1 MTRTPTIHCNLA
13 ILPDIRTSKR
23 RKETVMNT
31 TLTPSAATRPAETD
45 HWPVTK
51 GSEVNSTRRIALAAG
66 VLFLITFITS
76 IPAQLLLYHPLL
88 TDPAKYILGTGGDP
102 AVSLG
107 ALLEVMLAVA
117 GVGSAVVLYPIVKRQ
132 NGIVALAYVTSR
144 VLESAAIMVG
154 IFSVLSVVTLRQ
166 NVAGTTGVDTA
177 SLVTAA
183 RSLVAVHDAAFL
195 LGPTL
200 LAGVGNGVLLGYLMY
215 RSGLVPRRMALL
227 GLIGGPLVIAATVC
241 VLFGVF
247 KAGSSWQF
255 IATIPEILWE
265 LSFGI
270 YLTIKGFKP
279 SPITSERVLHAA

>member
-1 MTRTPTIHCNLA
+1 MISTKQTA
-13 ILPDIRTSKR
+13 IP
-23 RKETVMNT
+23 EGT
-31 TLTPSAATRPAETD
+31 TE
-45 HWPVTK
+45 VTTARQ
-51 GSEVNSTRRIALAAG
+51 GAPMSSTRKIALAAG

-88 TDPAKYILGTGGDP
+88 TDPVKYMAGSGGDP

-107 ALLEVMLAVA
+107 ALLEVMLAIS

-154 IFSVLSVVTLRQ
+154 IFSVLAVVTLRQ
-166 NVAGTTGVDTA
+166 HVAGTTGTDTA
-177 SLVTAA
+177 SLITAA

-200 LAGVGNGVLLGYLMY
+200 LAGVGNGCLLGYLMY
-215 RSGLVPRRMALL
+215 TSGLVPRRMALFGAHRRPAGHRGD
-227 GLIGGPLVIAATVC
+227 GLRPVRGLQGR
-241 VLFGVF
+241 LFLAVPCHHPGD
-247 KAGSSWQF
+247 
-255 IATIPEILWE
+255 LWE

-270 YLTIKGFKP
+270 YCTVKGFKP
-279 SPITSERVLHAA
+279 SPITSERILHAA

>member
-1 MTRTPTIHCNLA
+1 M
-13 ILPDIRTSKR
+13 S
-23 RKETVMNT
+23 
-31 TLTPSAATRPAETD
+31 
-45 HWPVTK
+45 
-51 GSEVNSTRRIALAAG
+51 STRKTALAAG

-88 TDPAKYILGTGGDP
+88 TDPVRYMAGSGADP

-107 ALLEVMLAVA
+107 ALLEVMLAIA

-132 NGIVALAYVTSR
+132 NAAVALAYVTSR

-154 IFSVLSVVTLRQ
+154 IFSVLSVVTLRHDF
-166 NVAGTTGVDTA
+166 AGTAGVDHA
-177 SLVTAA
+177 SLITAA

-200 LAGVGNGVLLGYLMY
+200 LAGVGNGILMGYLMY

-227 GLIGGPLVIAATVC
+227 GLIGGPLVAAATIC

-247 KAGSSWQF
+247 KAGSSFQF

-270 YLTIKGFKP
+270 YCTFRGFKP
-279 SPITSERVLHAA
+279 SPV

>member
-1 MTRTPTIHCNLA
+1 MMTNIQVGTT
-13 ILPDIRTSKR
+13 
-23 RKETVMNT
+23 RK
-31 TLTPSAATRPAETD
+31 
-45 HWPVTK
+45 
-51 GSEVNSTRRIALAAG
+51 IALVTG
-66 VLFLITFITS
+66 ILMIITFITS

-88 TDPAKYILGTGGDP
+88 TDPAKYILGSGSDP

-117 GVGSAVVLYPIVKRQ
+117 GVGSAVVLYPVVKRQ

-154 IFSVLSVVTLRQ
+154 IFSILSVVTLRQ
-166 NVAGTTGVDTA
+166 DFAGVAGTDTA
-177 SLVTAA
+177 SLVIAGK
-183 RSLVAVHDAAFL
+183 SLVAIHDWTFL

-200 LAGVGNGVLLGYLMY
+200 LAGLGNGVLLGYLMY
-215 RSGLVPRRMALL
+215 TSGLVPRRMSLL

-247 KAGSSWQF
+247 KAGSAWQA
-255 IATIPEILWE
+255 IATGPEFFWE

-270 YLTIKGFKP
+270 YCTVKGFKP
-279 SPITSERVLHAA
+279 SPITSDRILHAA

>member
-1 MTRTPTIHCNLA
+1 MISTTQTA
-13 ILPDIRTSKR
+13 IPEGTND
-23 RKETVMNT
+23 MNT
-31 TLTPSAATRPAETD
+31 AR
-45 HWPVTK
+45 K
-51 GSEVNSTRRIALAAG
+51 GVLMNSTRKTALAAG
-66 VLFLITFITS
+66 VLFLITFVTS

-88 TDPAKYILGTGGDP
+88 TDPVKYMAGSGGDP

-132 NGIVALAYVTSR
+132 NGIVALAYVASR

-154 IFSVLSVVTLRQ
+154 IFSVLAVVTLRQ
-166 NVAGTTGVDTA
+166 QVTGTTGTNAA
-177 SLVTAA
+177 SVITAA

-200 LAGVGNGVLLGYLMY
+200 LAGVGNGCLLGYLMF

-247 KAGSSWQF
+247 KAGASWQF

-270 YLTIKGFKP
+270 YCTVKGFKP
-279 SPITSERVLHAA
+279 SPRTSVSERSRKVA

>member
-1 MTRTPTIHCNLA
+1 MISTKQTAIPEGTSDAYTARKGVPMT
-13 ILPDIRTSKR
+13 
-23 RKETVMNT
+23 
-31 TLTPSAATRPAETD
+31 ATRKT
-45 HWPVTK
+45 
-51 GSEVNSTRRIALAAG
+51 ALAAG

-88 TDPAKYILGTGGDP
+88 TDPARYILHTGGDP

-107 ALLEVMLAVA
+107 ALLEVMLAIA
-117 GVGSAVVLYPIVKRQ
+117 GVGSAVVLYPVAKRQ
-132 NGIVALAYVTSR
+132 NQAVALAYVTSR

-154 IFSVLSVVTLRQ
+154 IFSVLAVVTLRQ
-166 NVAGTTGVDTA
+166 HVTGAAGTDTA
-177 SLVTAA
+177 SLITAA
-183 RSLVAVHDAAFL
+183 RSLVAIHDAAFL

-200 LAGVGNGVLLGYLMY
+200 LAGVGNGCLLGSLMY

-247 KAGSSWQF
+247 KAGASWQA
-255 IATIPEILWE
+255 ISTAPEFVWE

-270 YLTIKGFKP
+270 YCTVKGFKP
-279 SPITSERVLHAA
+279 SPITSERILRAA

>member
-1 MTRTPTIHCNLA
+1 MITTKQTAIPEGTNGRT
-13 ILPDIRTSKR
+13 
-23 RKETVMNT
+23 
-31 TLTPSAATRPAETD
+31 TD
-45 HWPVTK
+45 HSLQFRD
-51 GSEVNSTRRIALAAG
+51 GIEGNSTRKIALVAG
-66 VLFLITFITS
+66 VLFLITFVTS
-76 IPAQLLLYHPLL
+76 IPAQFIFYHVLL
-88 TDPAKYILGTGGDP
+88 TDPARYILGTGGDP

-107 ALLEVMLAVA
+107 ALLEVMLAIA

-166 NVAGTTGVDTA
+166 TVTGTTGADTA

-215 RSGLVPRRMALL
+215 RSGLVPRRMALF
-227 GLIGGPLVIAATVC
+227 GVIGGPLVIAATVC

-247 KAGSSWQF
+247 KAGSAWQG
-255 IATIPEILWE
+255 IATGPEFLWE

-270 YLTIKGFKP
+270 YLIVKGFNP
-279 SPITSERVLHAA
+279 SPITSERILSAA

>member
-1 MTRTPTIHCNLA
+1 MISTKQSA
-13 ILPDIRTSKR
+13 IPKAISDINTA
-23 RKETVMNT
+23 RKGVLM
-31 TLTPSAATRPAETD
+31 
-45 HWPVTK
+45 
-51 GSEVNSTRRIALAAG
+51 NSTRKTALAVG
-66 VLFLITFITS
+66 VLFLITFVTS

-117 GVGSAVVLYPIVKRQ
+117 GVGSAVVLYPIAKRQ
-132 NGIVALAYVTSR
+132 NHTIALAYVTSR

-154 IFSVLSVVTLRQ
+154 IFSVLSVVSLRHDFAR
-166 NVAGTTGVDTA
+166 AGGADTA

-200 LAGVGNGVLLGYLMY
+200 LAGLGNGVLLGYLMY

-270 YLTIKGFKP
+270 YLTVKGFKP
-279 SPITSERVLHAA
+279 SPITSVDAA